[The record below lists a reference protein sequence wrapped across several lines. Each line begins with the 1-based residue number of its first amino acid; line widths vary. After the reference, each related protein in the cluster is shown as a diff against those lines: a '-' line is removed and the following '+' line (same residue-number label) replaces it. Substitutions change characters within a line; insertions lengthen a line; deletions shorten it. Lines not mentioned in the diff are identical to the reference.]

1 MTTSYSFL
9 QGIIQ
14 VNLVSALASFV
25 ISATKVR
32 RKVQLFTLFSKKVSI
47 SFASSAKSP
56 TFALAKAK
64 SHSDGGV
71 AQLVRASDS

>member
-56 TFALAKAK
+56 TFALANEKNIAMA
-64 SHSDGGV
+64 G
-71 AQLVRASDS
+71 

>member
-14 VNLVSALASFV
+14 VNWVSALASFV

-47 SFASSAKSP
+47 SFDSSAKSP
-56 TFALAKAK
+56 TFALANEKNIAMA
-64 SHSDGGV
+64 G
-71 AQLVRASDS
+71 